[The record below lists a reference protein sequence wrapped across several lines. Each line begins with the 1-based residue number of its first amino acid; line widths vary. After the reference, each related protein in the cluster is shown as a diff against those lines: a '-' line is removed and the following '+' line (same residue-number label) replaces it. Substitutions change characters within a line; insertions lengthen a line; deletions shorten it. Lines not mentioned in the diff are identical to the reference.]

1 MRLEFLDT
9 IQLIADSFG
18 IQMRIMTEMLED
30 FEKIDFAFREA
41 YYGENAYAGMKIQ
54 FLRAMKPNTI
64 LYAKDEFQVY
74 YYAFLTPDAKYV
86 FVGPFRYLNTTEKR
100 DSQIE
105 AYYKLV
111 PVVKESSPLQ
121 FLMSGVFSKLY
132 PEKGFHFIACDL
144 DEPASMFQKK
154 ASIVQEEEE
163 LKQKVISNKYM
174 RITMLLDNVQQGSIS
189 KALNQVRDLLRE
201 CSDNESMVQL
211 AFELNVLLRHIAI
224 EYKVNESYCENAY
237 IEYDKRLRTSRVY
250 KNIEETCFEMV
261 SKYGALIQESARRA
275 NSNLIRD
282 CLDYIE
288 MHISENVTLSSEAKR
303 LNVSTTY
310 LSAKFK
316 EETGE
321 NFVDY
326 VNRVKI
332 QYACMLLEKL
342 RQPVQRI
349 SEICGFSSSNYFAR
363 VFKQQMGISPTEFR
377 KNMQKNK

>member
-1 MRLEFLDT
+1 M

-18 IQMRIMTEMLED
+18 IHMHVMKEPFTK
-30 FEKIDFAFREA
+30 FENIDFQFRES
-41 YYGENAYAGMKIQ
+41 YYEKFNYEDMKKQ
-54 FLRAMKPNTI
+54 FVRAMKPNTI
-64 LYAKDEFQVY
+64 LYVKDEFQIY
-74 YYAFLTPDAKYV
+74 YYAFMTPEEEYV
-86 FVGPFRYLNTTEKR
+86 FLGPFRYISTTEVE
-100 DSQIE
+100 DPQVE
-105 AYYKLV
+105 AFYKLI
-111 PVVKESSPLQ
+111 PVVKEAAPLQ
-121 FLMSGVFSKLY
+121 FLLSGVFSKIY
-132 PEKGFHFIACDL
+132 PEKGFHFIACEL
-144 DEPASMFQKK
+144 EEPASMFQKK
-154 ASIVQEEEE
+154 ASSVQDDAQ
-163 LKQKVISNKYM
+163 LNQKEISNKYM
-174 RITMLLDNVQQGSIS
+174 KTTMLLSNVRQGNIS
-189 KALNQVRDLLRE
+189 KSLNQVRDLLKE
-201 CSDNESMVQL
+201 CVDIESMRRL
-211 AFELNVLLRHIAI
+211 AFEINVLLRHIAV
-224 EYKVNESYCENAY
+224 EYKVNETYCENAY

-250 KNIEETCFEMV
+250 MNIEETCFGMV
-261 SKYGALIQESARRA
+261 SGYGALIQESARRA

-288 MHISENVTLSSEAKR
+288 MHVSENVTLSSEARR

-310 LSAKFK
+310 LSVKFK

-342 RQPVQRI
+342 KQPVQRI